1 MRYKWSECGSLPI
14 TRVYVVLLA
23 VLAPTVGAFVQ
34 HTVVPIACRPANKH
48 WSAAPGGG
56 TRALTRA
63 AAKRSGFTG
72 IRAALGV
79 KGEGNAMSA
88 KDIPGLEEL
97 LSQDEI
103 DESFSNYDWKPWG
116 ELELSGM
123 SEAFRKSSLPSNARP
138 GAVPRVSVPTKVPM
152 CRSTQRP
159 ESQPPLP
166 MPRVACGL
174 LWVHTRARQF

>member
-1 MRYKWSECGSLPI
+1 
-14 TRVYVVLLA
+14 
-23 VLAPTVGAFVQ
+23 
-34 HTVVPIACRPANKH
+34 
-48 WSAAPGGG
+48 
-56 TRALTRA
+56 
-63 AAKRSGFTG
+63 
-72 IRAALGV
+72 
-79 KGEGNAMSA
+79 MSA

-116 ELELSGM
+116 ELELSEM
-123 SEAFRKSSLPSNARP
+123 SEAFRKSSLPSNVRP

-166 MPRVACGL
+166 MPRVAFGL
-174 LWVHTRARQF
+174 LWVHMWARPFLRRQCRSASLHDRVSSAPRQVRATVARATSCAAC